1 MGFITIASLVSAAP
15 YELVRINNTCKHI
28 ELCVLLIASMLVTYM
43 KQYNYYNICIYSLH
57 RSCSPFLYFESTL
70 VLLLMFVE
78 CDCRDI
84 LRACVCSLSG
94 CLLL

>member
-43 KQYNYYNICIYSLH
+43 KQYNYMYTRKNPSFG
-57 RSCSPFLYFESTL
+57 RGAWGK
-70 VLLLMFVE
+70 V
-78 CDCRDI
+78 CRG
-84 LRACVCSLSG
+84 L
-94 CLLL
+94 

>member
-43 KQYNYYNICIYSLH
+43 KQYNYMYIFITSLLFPL
-57 RSCSPFLYFESTL
+57 S

-78 CDCRDI
+78 CDCRGI